1 MKHLYKFSIT
11 GMTCHAC
18 EKLITMDL
26 AESGFTPK
34 SINHQS
40 SELTI
45 ELDPTEVERV
55 KQVIQQSKTYV
66 VTNAYSVTDVK
77 PVN

>member
-1 MKHLYKFSIT
+1 MKQLYTFMIN

-26 AESGFTPK
+26 TEAGFTPK

-40 SELTI
+40 GELTI
-45 ELDPTEVERV
+45 ELEPTEVDRV
-55 KQVIQQSKTYV
+55 KQAVQASKTYII
-66 VTNAYSVTDVK
+66 TDEYTVTDVK
-77 PVN
+77 PTN

>member
-1 MKHLYKFSIT
+1 MIS

-26 AESGFTPK
+26 VEAGYTPK

-40 SELTI
+40 GELTI
-45 ELDPTEVERV
+45 ELEPTDVDRV
-55 KQVIQQSKTYV
+55 KQAVQASKTYIITDV
-66 VTNAYSVTDVK
+66 YTVTDVK
-77 PVN
+77 PTN

>member
-1 MKHLYKFSIT
+1 MIN

-26 AESGFTPK
+26 AEAGYATK

-40 SELTI
+40 GELTI
-45 ELDPTEVERV
+45 EIEPVDVDRV
-55 KQVIQQSKTYV
+55 KQAIQQSKTYI
-66 VTNAYSVTDVK
+66 VTDAYTVTDVK
-77 PVN
+77 LAH